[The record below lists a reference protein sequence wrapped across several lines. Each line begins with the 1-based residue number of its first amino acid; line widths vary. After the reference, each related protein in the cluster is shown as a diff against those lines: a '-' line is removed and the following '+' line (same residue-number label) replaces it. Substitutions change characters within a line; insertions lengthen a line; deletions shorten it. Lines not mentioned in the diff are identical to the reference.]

1 MSDSRDRG
9 RPPRLKR
16 VDARRAPQV
25 LAVAA
30 VAAVA
35 LIAGVTLWN
44 SRADTEREAL
54 IYVENH
60 AQIIEDH
67 ARQVVREV
75 VQSLSVA
82 ATLIGTVDFDEPN
95 QRLDS
100 FVNQIGSSSPHI
112 DRFAIFDSHG
122 QVVAGN
128 GDDMTTE
135 VFGGPQGTN
144 PEIGFAII
152 ANRAFVLIDMPFLS
166 PGGATGGIL
175 RAGISRRYFEDF
187 YNTINVRAGSDVGL
201 AQADGDVLVQA
212 GALGNI
218 VTPTVQLDSSSQMHA
233 MLISVDG
240 MKRFEAY
247 RRLPDIPIIVFSAL
261 NARAVFAPWW
271 SNVRFFAIVFALIA
285 VPLAV
290 LGRLIVHTQRRQ
302 RWLASI
308 LASSGEAIW
317 SRNLDGTIASWNKA
331 AERLFGYTAAE
342 IIGQHISVLWR
353 HDQTAELTLMTE
365 RVNTRRTF
373 TYHQDTVRCA
383 KDGREVSVAV
393 TASPIMDDANT
404 IIGAAIT
411 ARDISEKKEVEKR
424 LHRLAYYDPLV
435 NLPNRVLLEEELA
448 KAVRKS
454 VDAGQALAFHY
465 LDLDHFKDVNDSFGH
480 QFGDLLLQ
488 SVARRIGEVVRAD
501 DIVGRLGGDE
511 FGIIQPSATDGDDA
525 TYLADRLLARL
536 GLPFRIDGHEVTTG
550 ASLGTAVL
558 NLHEARELEPVVA
571 ARDLLQ
577 QADIALYEAKTDGRH
592 RHSFYAAHHGDRVR
606 RKMAVQEA
614 LARAVRDDGLHLH
627 FQPQVDLTSKKIF
640 GAEALVR
647 WTDPNLGA
655 QSPDEFVPI
664 AEQSSLI
671 VDLGAWVLREACRTA
686 VNWPNQ
692 DLIISVNVSAVQ
704 LRRGGLFDL
713 IRDTLNETGLPPRRL
728 ELELTESALFRDTE
742 DVTSL
747 LWALRALG
755 VRLVVDDFGTGY
767 STLSYFKDFPVDK
780 LKIDKSFIDGLAPA
794 SRGLNIVRAA
804 AAMAEGLGLE
814 LVAEGIETEMQRDLL
829 SEVGVMRGQGYL
841 FSPAVSSEEFVALV
855 AGDNVIRLNSASD

>member
-1 MSDSRDRG
+1 MSDSPDRG
-9 RPPRLKR
+9 RALLLTR
-16 VDARRAPQV
+16 VGTRRAPQV

-35 LIAGVTLWN
+35 LIAGLTLWN
-44 SRADTEREAL
+44 SRANTEREAL

-67 ARQVVREV
+67 ARQAVREV

-82 ATLIGTVDFDEPN
+82 AALLGAVDFDEPN

-100 FVNQIGSSSPHI
+100 FVNRIGSSSPRI

-135 VFGGPQGTN
+135 VFGGPQGIN

-152 ANRAFVLIDMPFLS
+152 ANRAFVLIDMPFLA
-166 PGGATGGIL
+166 PGGASGGIL
-175 RAGISRRYFEDF
+175 RAGISRRYFEEF
-187 YNTINVRAGSDVGL
+187 YNTINVREGSDVGL
-201 AQADGDVLVQA
+201 AEIGGEVLVQV
-212 GALGNI
+212 GALGKLAA
-218 VTPTVQLDSSSQMHA
+218 PTVQLDAGSQMHA
-233 MLISVDG
+233 MLISVNG
-240 MKRFEAY
+240 AKRFEAY

-261 NARAVFAPWW
+261 DARAVFAPWW
-271 SNVRFFAIVFALIA
+271 SNLRFFAIVFALIA
-285 VPLAV
+285 VPLVV
-290 LGRLIVHTQRRQ
+290 LGRLIVQTQRRQ

-308 LASSGEAIW
+308 VASSGEAIW

-353 HDQTAELTLMTE
+353 HDQTAELTRMTE
-365 RVNTRRTF
+365 RINARGTF
-373 TYHQDTVRCA
+373 TYDQDTVRCA
-383 KDGREVSVAV
+383 KDGREVSVAI
-393 TASPIMDDANT
+393 TASPIVDDGNN

-411 ARDISEKKEVEKR
+411 ARDIREKKEVEKK

-454 VDAGQALAFHY
+454 VEAGQALAFHY

-480 QFGDLLLQ
+480 QVGDLLLQ
-488 SVARRIGEVVRAD
+488 SVARRIGEVVRRD

-511 FGIIQPSATDGDDA
+511 FGIIQPTATDGEDA
-525 TYLADRLLARL
+525 TQLAERLLAGL

-550 ASLGTAVL
+550 VSIGTTVL
-558 NLHEARELEPVVA
+558 NLHEARELEPIAA
-571 ARDLLQ
+571 ARGLLQ
-577 QADIALYEAKTDGRH
+577 EADIALYEAKTAGRH
-592 RHSFYAAHHGDRVR
+592 HHSFYATRHGDRVQ
-606 RKMAVQEA
+606 RKMAIQEA
-614 LARAVRDDGLHLH
+614 LVRAVRDDGLHLH

-655 QSPDEFVPI
+655 LSPGEFIPI

-686 VNWPNQ
+686 ATWPSQ
-692 DLIISVNVSAVQ
+692 ELIISVNVSAVQ

-713 IRDTLNETGLPPRRL
+713 IRDTLNETGLPPHRL

-755 VRLVVDDFGTGY
+755 VRLAVDDFGTGY

-814 LVAEGIETEMQRDLL
+814 LVAEGIETERQRDLL
-829 SEVGVMRGQGYL
+829 REVGVMRGQGYL
-841 FSPAVSSEEFVALV
+841 FSPAVSSEDFVTLV
-855 AGDNVIRLNSASD
+855 AGDNIIRLNSASD